1 MPGFGVA
8 AAVLAAGLFTGL
20 VLYEGLAYAGPKGLV
35 APALALLAL
44 VLLRFPGICFGLML
58 FFAVMAES
66 EAVGLIPSGETYYNQ
81 VLSSFTPP
89 DLLLLLGLAG
99 VALRF
104 VTNDE
109 RPQLPGPLTIPL
121 ILLGL
126 AALAG
131 IVTAKTSV
139 TPPATGDLFHRAMNL
154 VYVIAVPLLAVNV
167 LRSTRSLRLFAGGAA
182 ALAAIKGPIGIY
194 STISAGANNQV
205 ENETASYLNP
215 VPNLMMLSLIL
226 GTIAGLVRKV
236 KLPLW
241 VLASAP
247 LAAVALTL
255 SYRRSFW
262 IAAVFTIILVIILAS
277 RRRGRAIFAIAGVA
291 LALTLIGSLTIG
303 SSDPQ
308 ASPITERAQ
317 TITPGG
323 LGSNRGDRYRMD
335 ERANVIENIEKNPL
349 TGIGLGVPWAVHQPL
364 AEDHDRRYAHVAVL
378 WYWLAFGP
386 LGALAYLGVMVTALW
401 VASRIWSRHPDP
413 IVQITALA
421 GFGAILG
428 LMIVELTATFTGVE
442 PRVSL
447 ILGGGLGWLAAA
459 WRDLP
464 EKPKP
469 RSVSGFLA

>member
-1 MPGFGVA
+1 MPTFGVA
-8 AAVLAAGLFTGL
+8 AAVLAAGLLTGL

-35 APALALLAL
+35 APALALLCVVA
-44 VLLRFPGICFGLML
+44 LRFPGVCFGLML
-58 FFAVMAES
+58 GIAVMAES
-66 EAVGLIPSGETYYNQ
+66 EAVGVIPSGETFYNQ
-81 VLSSFTPP
+81 ALSSFTPP

-104 VTNDE
+104 VTDDE

-121 ILLGL
+121 ILLAL
-126 AALAG
+126 AGLAG
-131 IVTAKTSV
+131 IVTAKASAA
-139 TPPATGDLFHRAMNL
+139 PPETGDLFHRGMNL

-167 LRSTRSLRLFAGGAA
+167 LRDTRSLRLFAGGAA
-182 ALAAIKGPIGIY
+182 ALAALKGPIGLY
-194 STISAGANNQV
+194 AVAGGSGGRAV
-205 ENETASYLNP
+205 ENETASFLNP

-241 VLASAP
+241 VLVSAP
-247 LAAVALTL
+247 IAVVALTL

-262 IAAVFTIILVIILAS
+262 IAAIFTIILVIILAS

-291 LALTLIGSLTIG
+291 LALTLVGALTIG

-335 ERANVIENIEKNPL
+335 ERANVIENIEANTL

-386 LGALAYLGVMVTALW
+386 LGVLAYLAVMATGLW
-401 VASRIWSRHPDP
+401 AASRVWSRHPDP
-413 IVQITALA
+413 IVQIAALA

-447 ILGGGLGWLAAA
+447 VLGGALGWLAAA

-464 EKPKP
+464 AKPKP